1 MKIKKRWILAL
12 VMAALL
18 VWVVTDL
25 STTRKVDIRDFDPDE
40 VARLDNAMWR
50 SYYARE
56 PVRMF
61 FQLAELLRS
70 QYHFT
75 YLKSNL
81 VAYHAAKA
89 AFVFKKGASRADYVQ
104 ALPDLVRYYSYL
116 HDISTTPFDV
126 KRAADLELEWWIV
139 HRQRDQYKPGDL
151 DRAVAV
157 AAAEFYGVS
166 ADKLLEY
173 GRFRAEAM
181 VIRDE
186 KANEGG
192 VTEEDW
198 TKMESLLDNSW
209 RSLWQNLH
217 K

>member
-1 MKIKKRWILAL
+1 MKIKKRWILLGVIAVL
-12 VMAALL
+12 SI
-18 VWVVTDL
+18 WVVADL
-25 STTRKVDIRDFDPDE
+25 SSVRKVDIRDFDPDE
-40 VARLDNAMWR
+40 VARLDNSMWR

-61 FQLAELLRS
+61 FQLADLLRS
-70 QYHFT
+70 QYHFM

-186 KANEGG
+186 KANEGV

>member
-1 MKIKKRWILAL
+1 MKIKKRWILLGVIAVL
-12 VMAALL
+12 SI
-18 VWVVTDL
+18 WVVADL
-25 STTRKVDIRDFDPDE
+25 SSVRKVDIRDFDPDE

-61 FQLAELLRS
+61 FQLADLLRS
-70 QYHFT
+70 QYHFM

-89 AFVFKKGASRADYVQ
+89 AFVFKKGASREDYVQ